1 MAKKKGVNFTNSLIK
16 IQETITNLEEE
27 NEDLRQQLKY
37 AKKQYEMLEQKYNE
51 SNGNETELSHLRLQN
66 DKLTVQVNTLKRQN
80 KDILNKKLEQIKKI
94 LME

>member
-27 NEDLRQQLKY
+27 NEDLRQRLKY
-37 AKKQYEMLEQKYNE
+37 VKKQYEMLEQKYNE